1 MSYTE
6 RDIIAMCEEAI
17 KCPDTFYQNKFVN
30 YKGFCKGNVKKLYTE
45 IIADYLLKNIDK
57 LNTIRTINRDKS
69 YRITSHIGQKT
80 NSNRREE
87 NLAIEMFHKKRC
99 EFGMVLDYQIPL
111 KNKQS
116 DKGTGKIDLLAKK
129 EDCIY
134 ILELKREDNTETL
147 LRCILEVFTY
157 FKQVNH
163 SRLLQDYNIEPKV
176 KILAAPLIYKEG
188 FQYQEYNDTKKHNK
202 VIELMERLG
211 VSSPFTYDS
220 SRL

>member
-1 MSYTE
+1 M
-6 RDIIAMCEEAI
+6 
-17 KCPDTFYQNKFVN
+17 
-30 YKGFCKGNVKKLYTE
+30 
-45 IIADYLLKNIDK
+45 KNIDK

-69 YRITSHIGQKT
+69 YRITSHIGQKN

-116 DKGTGKIDLLAKK
+116 DKGIGKIDLLAKK

-211 VSSPFTYDS
+211 ISCPFTYDS